1 MTDKLMCVSG
11 PTFPCIWET
20 AKKDYLNTVSYPQL
34 WDNSVNENI
43 PNENFTLIVTF
54 TSYLALG
61 TSNQGR
67 DLN

>member
-1 MTDKLMCVSG
+1 MVQ
-11 PTFPCIWET
+11 T

-34 WDNSVNENI
+34 WDNSISENI

-67 DLN
+67 DLH